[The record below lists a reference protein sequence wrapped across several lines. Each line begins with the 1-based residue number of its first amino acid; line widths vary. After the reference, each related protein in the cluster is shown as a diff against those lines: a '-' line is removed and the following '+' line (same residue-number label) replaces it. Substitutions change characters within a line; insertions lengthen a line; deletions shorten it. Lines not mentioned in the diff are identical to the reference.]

1 MKLSFHLSRS
11 SDKLTQIMCYV
22 SYQGHRKISLK
33 TTVIPKYWDKKRQ
46 RLKLSRETPE
56 AVDVNLFL
64 DSLYSKM
71 VSYESQLKIEGKDIS
86 LDILIEKLRELI
98 QPKAADQDNRFLAFF
113 AKVIQDKIDDPN
125 FARGSIKYYKTA
137 IRQVREYIGNDIPFS
152 SLDILFW
159 KNFVN
164 HLYSCK
170 YKPNY
175 VAKTISTC
183 RTVVKLANEK
193 GIDVDRSAFQSNLL
207 ARIGVSKS
215 NDVTKVYL
223 NKAELKQLEQV
234 ELNER
239 LGAIRDSFLV
249 GCYTGLRYS
258 DLAKLNQSNIQGS
271 VIKITTAKTGETVII
286 PIHTVVR
293 RIVDHYGGFPPS
305 ISNQKTNEN
314 LKTIMEI
321 AGFDSDVIV
330 TEYRG
335 GKNKRT
341 DIVKKKY
348 ELITTHTARRSFAT
362 NMYLSGDVP
371 VHSIMKITGHRTE
384 RSFLTYIVL
393 ENREHTDIVG
403 MSKFF
408 TE

>member
-1 MKLSFHLSRS
+1 
-11 SDKLTQIMCYV
+11 
-22 SYQGHRKISLK
+22 
-33 TTVIPKYWDKKRQ
+33 
-46 RLKLSRETPE
+46 
-56 AVDVNLFL
+56 
-64 DSLYSKM
+64 
-71 VSYESQLKIEGKDIS
+71 
-86 LDILIEKLRELI
+86 
-98 QPKAADQDNRFLAFF
+98 
-113 AKVIQDKIDDPN
+113 
-125 FARGSIKYYKTA
+125 
-137 IRQVREYIGNDIPFS
+137 
-152 SLDILFW
+152 
-159 KNFVN
+159 
-164 HLYSCK
+164 
-170 YKPNY
+170 
-175 VAKTISTC
+175 
-183 RTVVKLANEK
+183 
-193 GIDVDRSAFQSNLL
+193 
-207 ARIGVSKS
+207 
-215 NDVTKVYL
+215 
-223 NKAELKQLEQV
+223 
-234 ELNER
+234 
-239 LGAIRDSFLV
+239 
-249 GCYTGLRYS
+249 
-258 DLAKLNQSNIQGS
+258 LAKLNQSNIQGS

-286 PIHTVVR
+286 PIHTVVK